1 MQKNTKCGEDIRKRQ
16 RRYSHYGY
24 RIKSTNSEEKTQS
37 TNENKIAMNIKPRK
51 IIIYAITALIII
63 LILII
68 FMLLKNL
75 NSPEAQ
81 SEILINAIDK
91 NDTQKL
97 STLLSTQNNSVD
109 ENEAK
114 AYIKYIK
121 NEVGMN

>member
-1 MQKNTKCGEDIRKRQ
+1 MTRSTK
-16 RRYSHYGY
+16 
-24 RIKSTNSEEKTQS
+24 
-37 TNENKIAMNIKPRK
+37 ENKKAMNIKARK
-51 IIIYAITALIII
+51 IIPWGIAAFIII

-68 FMLLKNL
+68 FYLIEKILIR
-75 NSPEAQ
+75 PEAQ
-81 SEILINAIDK
+81 SEILINAIDN

-121 NEVGMN
+121 NEVGNEPIR